1 MQSKKTTRSNTK
13 TTTKDNEKT
22 IIEADEMTSVAT
34 RERKET
40 SKKPSKTKKTQA
52 SANTISENTV
62 SEQQASTQ
70 IQSEAVSSSNNPSQ
84 NINKPAQGLEVAQT
98 GSESRHMY
106 FTEKDLNR
114 ILENLDA
121 LRSDVYPTPESQQD
135 EEYVDPSFP
144 SVCLIGLGRCGS
156 NIALDVASLVHNARN
171 YYLNEFRNEQLKAN
185 EKDNQPLRWLQRSF
199 KLQQKAVVKPV
210 FLIEPLV
217 MLGDLDKDIE
227 GRIRF
232 SSKGFHSDFLKE
244 YNKLKIMDLSEVHAG
259 GAGNA
264 PILGQYLAKII
275 LNKETENFSNADWKF
290 IHSYLIDSCGIKAN
304 QSRLYFYIFSAGG
317 GTGSGMASE
326 FGLAQQY
333 SYMSKTF
340 DTRVE
345 KDALPNKQS
354 FVFEPIFTSGICIL
368 PNITNQNIEMSEAL
382 HINAG
387 RLLCKYL
394 SEEWNFSYNIENDDG
409 SSENV
414 MKRIRPWNAMML
426 ISNDIMRYAEQS
438 DTQGNTQYIDVNSME
453 KHANQYI
460 SQQIFNILTAQAVTT
475 DYDKNYFKRA
485 GIDIGETIRLD
496 ANDLFMSLAGPVAIA
511 YAESEV
517 AESEKLEP
525 SQSQLDI
532 DDLFFRSID
541 LPHFNKQTQ
550 AIEGISLL
558 PIESNAYRKALQEYK
573 DSGYSSSN
581 LSELHFFKNCS
592 SVVSI
597 VSLPKDYKLS
607 YLDLNKL
614 KSHLNSLFPNTTL
627 KRYALVIGASANLS
641 LTTLVAK
648 SPCLSDDFLTLIVAY
663 IKRCFAKDNYRFD
676 DSIDKGIIDF
686 IKAEHFDES
695 KLDEM
700 LHENEN
706 PAKILDTNWYAIKPM
721 YEKKY
726 RELIGDQEKF
736 TSINDIR
743 LTLDS
748 VKKAIHYL
756 REIYRHRISKTKII
770 SLSSPSVSLRETT
783 EPKVEDKKVD
793 K

>member
-1 MQSKKTTRSNTK
+1 MQNKITKPKTTRSMEQSK
-13 TTTKDNEKT
+13 VKGIAQVASDDFDIVVKSEK
-22 IIEADEMTSVAT
+22 
-34 RERKET
+34 
-40 SKKPSKTKKTQA
+40 KTKPQPK
-52 SANTISENTV
+52 SADATH
-62 SEQQASTQ
+62 
-70 IQSEAVSSSNNPSQ
+70 
-84 NINKPAQGLEVAQT
+84 L
-98 GSESRHMY
+98 Y
-106 FTEKDLNR
+106 FTEKDLSR
-114 ILENLDA
+114 ILSNLDT
-121 LRSDVYPTPESQQD
+121 LRNEVYPTPFNQ
-135 EEYVDPSFP
+135 EEQSKKLQPFP

-156 NIALDVASLVHNARN
+156 NIALDVASLVHSARN
-171 YYLNEFRNEQLKAN
+171 YYLNEFHNEM
-185 EKDNQPLRWLQRSF
+185 
-199 KLQQKAVVKPV
+199 QKAKEREGSSLKWIKRSLKLENKKPDKPV

-227 GRIRF
+227 GRIRY
-232 SSKGFHSDFLKE
+232 SSQSYDKNFLEE
-244 YNKLKIMDLSEVHAG
+244 YSKLKIMDLSEVHAG

-264 PILGQYLAKII
+264 PILGQYLAKMI
-275 LNKETENFSNADWKF
+275 LNQETEHFSNSDWKF

-340 DTRVE
+340 DIRSE
-345 KDALPNKQS
+345 KEIASRGQN

-368 PNITNQNIEMSEAL
+368 PNINDPSVEVSEAL

-394 SEEWNFSYNIENDDG
+394 AEEWDFSYNIENERDHAEDG
-409 SSENV
+409 SPY
-414 MKRIRPWNAMML
+414 RIRPWNAMML

-438 DTQGNTQYIDVNSME
+438 DTNGGIKYIDVNTME

-475 DYDKNYFKRA
+475 DYDDNYFRRA

-511 YAESEV
+511 YAESVV
-517 AESEKLEP
+517 ADSSANSDQKQP
-525 SQSQLDI
+525 SISGEQSNLDV

-541 LPHFNKQTQ
+541 LPHFNNDTQ
-550 AIEGISLL
+550 AIEGVSLL
-558 PIESNAYRKALQEYK
+558 PIESKQYSIALEKYK
-573 DSGYSSSN
+573 SSGYDAIHLKN
-581 LSELHFFKNCS
+581 LHFFKNCS
-592 SVVSI
+592 SIVSI
-597 VSLPKDYKLS
+597 ISLPKDYKLS
-607 YLDLNKL
+607 YMDLNKL
-614 KSHLNSLFPNTTL
+614 KMHLNNLFPNTTL

-641 LTTLVAK
+641 LTTLIAK

-663 IKRCFAKDNYRFD
+663 IKRCFAKDEYRFD
-676 DSIDKGIIDF
+676 DTLDNAIIDF
-686 IKAEHFDES
+686 IKAPEFDET
-695 KLDEM
+695 KLEAM
-700 LHENEN
+700 LIEHEN

-726 RELIGDQEKF
+726 RELVRGDNKF

-743 LTLDS
+743 LTINS
-748 VKKAIHYL
+748 VKKSIHYL

-770 SLSSPSVSLRETT
+770 SLNAEASTTVCDSKQSSKSTS
-783 EPKVEDKKVD
+783 KK
-793 K
+793 

>member
-1 MQSKKTTRSNTK
+1 MNNKIKNEFNSQEDVVAVKTAVKKLATT
-13 TTTKDNEKT
+13 
-22 IIEADEMTSVAT
+22 VAA
-34 RERKET
+34 
-40 SKKPSKTKKTQA
+40 PSFA
-52 SANTISENTV
+52 SD
-62 SEQQASTQ
+62 
-70 IQSEAVSSSNNPSQ
+70 
-84 NINKPAQGLEVAQT
+84 
-98 GSESRHMY
+98 RYMY
-106 FTEKDLNR
+106 FTERDLNK
-114 ILENLDA
+114 ILTNLDA
-121 LRSDVYPTPESQQD
+121 LRTSVFPVQNPDNEIESRKQQN
-135 EEYVDPSFP
+135 FP

-156 NIALDVASLVHNARN
+156 NIALDVASLVYNARN
-171 YYLNEFRNEQLKAN
+171 FYLNEFNNE
-185 EKDNQPLRWLQRSF
+185 EKQSREQEYQPMRWIKRS
-199 KLQQKAVVKPV
+199 LHLSNSQALKPV

-232 SSKGFHSDFLKE
+232 SHKGENSGFLHDYTKM
-244 YNKLKIMDLSEVHAG
+244 KIMDLSEVHAG

-275 LNKETENFSNADWKF
+275 LNKDTQRFANTDWKN

-333 SYMSKTF
+333 AYMSKTF
-340 DTRVE
+340 DTRTLAE
-345 KDALPNKQS
+345 DEENRGHS

-368 PNITNQNIEMSEAL
+368 PNISDHGVEMSEAL

-394 SEEWNFSYNIENDDG
+394 AEEWDFSYNFDNEETSE
-409 SSENV
+409 SSV
-414 MKRIRPWNAMML
+414 MHRIRPWNAMML
-426 ISNDIMRYAEQS
+426 ISNDIMRYAEETDDGGIQH
-438 DTQGNTQYIDVNSME
+438 IDVNAME
-453 KHANQYI
+453 KYANQYI

-475 DYDKNYFKRA
+475 DYDENYFRRA

-511 YAESEV
+511 YAESV
-517 AESEKLEP
+517 IPPDANATDKKTGTSLN
-525 SQSQLDI
+525 I

-541 LPHFNKQTQ
+541 LPHFNKVTQ

-558 PIESNAYRKALQEYK
+558 PIESTSYRETLANYVKNGYNAAELN
-573 DSGYSSSN
+573 D
-581 LSELHFFKNCS
+581 LHFFKNCS

-607 YLDLNKL
+607 YMDLNRL

-627 KRYALVIGASANLS
+627 KRYALVIGASANIS
-641 LTTLVAK
+641 LTTLIVK
-648 SPCLSDDFLTLIVAY
+648 SPCLSDDFLTLIVAF

-676 DSIDKGIIDF
+676 EQLDHAMLNF
-686 IKAEHFDES
+686 IRSDEFDEAQ
-695 KLDEM
+695 LDTM
-700 LHENEN
+700 LNEFEN

-726 RELIGDQEKF
+726 RELIHNKDKF
-736 TSINDIR
+736 VSINDIR
-743 LTLDS
+743 LSRDS
-748 VKKAIHYL
+748 VKKAIKYL
-756 REIYRHRISKTKII
+756 REIYRHKISKTKVI
-770 SLSSPSVSLRETT
+770 SLNAQPSSQSDTT
-783 EPKVEDKKVD
+783 K
-793 K
+793 